1 MGVRS
6 GGHRG
11 MYALHQ
17 DMLCAS
23 AGTRSFITSVPALP
37 DLPLFSLKPRFLVT
51 RKGIRGEAQ
60 ASAYESAYDR
70 RCLPDCPCT

>member
-1 MGVRS
+1 
-6 GGHRG
+6 

-51 RKGIRGEAQ
+51 RKGIRGEAV
-60 ASAYESAYDR
+60 AEIYETAYDR
-70 RCLPDCPCT
+70 RCQLDCCCN